1 MATAVL
7 PSYTPDQPAATVDA
21 ALRQA
26 LAACDRARECAVLWF
41 AEVQRRELF
50 RLLGHPSLELYAV
63 FVVLSLATYPTLE
76 RVVVGNDVARAS
88 IPIQSGRAAR
98 RSVWPCGTSPARR
111 RRWRWA

>member
-7 PSYTPDQPAATVDA
+7 PTYSPNQPAATVDA

-26 LAACDRARECAVLWF
+26 LAACERARECAVLWF

-63 FVVLSLATYPTLE
+63 HELGFSRNRYWQFKRLADDPTGCPNC
-76 RVVVGNDVARAS
+76 VK
-88 IPIQSGRAAR
+88 P
-98 RSVWPCGTSPARR
+98 
-111 RRWRWA
+111 